1 MRTVIATFAALF
13 IVVVSYGTSAH
24 AQRSPG
30 ADQKAARVALVRE
43 FVRETEVLYRLQQTS
58 KKEFAE
64 NPSGNGKLMT
74 SIRTGTRTLFEM
86 NDSINRL
93 NMIPVSGQWAE
104 FRELLK
110 KLHQERAG
118 VVQEITAASKA
129 LLTGPQ
135 PGVDYGAMM
144 ARAPELTAQ
153 MEATD
158 KSIFTMSQAMFFAL
172 VDEGRQGADG
182 NLDHLL
188 LTKAE
193 RSRMV
198 QSVEKS
204 FGPILEDNNASHIV
218 GAAWAIKYG
227 LTLSKY
233 KSADEP

>member
-13 IVVVSYGTSAH
+13 VVAISYGTSAH
-24 AQRSPG
+24 AQHSPG
-30 ADQKAARVALVRE
+30 ADQKAARIALVRE

-58 KKEFAE
+58 KKELAE
-64 NPSGNGKLMT
+64 DPSGNGKLMT
-74 SIRTGTRTLFEM
+74 IIRMGARTNLEM

-93 NMIPVSGQWAE
+93 NLIPVSGQWAE
-104 FRELLK
+104 FRGLLK

-118 VVQEITAASKA
+118 LVQEITGATKA

-144 ARAPELTAQ
+144 ARAPELTVQ

-158 KSIFTMSQAMFFAL
+158 KSIFTISQAIFFAL

-193 RSRMV
+193 RISMV
-198 QSVEKS
+198 QSIEKS
-204 FGPILEDNNASHIV
+204 FGPILEDKNASHIV

-227 LTLSKY
+227 LTLPKY